1 MPFISIKHYLYNY
14 KQFFDQKN
22 KLLYIFL
29 DSAVYFFTLLKTK
42 EKHTHRGEVLKAA
55 VRKVSFKI
63 TLLTKRMGISRGTYY
78 NHIEDPDLSFEL
90 LERYGK
96 ILKYDFT
103 ADFPEMQK
111 YAFEESIESYG
122 PPATFEEAL
131 NQLHYYKEKY
141 TQILEKYNRLIEEK
155 MENR

>member
-1 MPFISIKHYLYNY
+1 MPLISIRHYLYNY
-14 KQFFDQKN
+14 KQFSDQKN

-78 NHIEDPDLSFEL
+78 NHIEDPNLSFEL

-96 ILKYDFT
+96 IIKYDFT

-111 YAFEESIESYG
+111 YAMEESVENYG
-122 PPATFEEAL
+122 APTTFEEAVSQM
-131 NQLHYYKEKY
+131 NYYKEKY
-141 TQILEKYNRLIEEK
+141 FQLLEKYTSLIEPK
-155 MENR
+155 K